1 MDEPATDLMR
11 GRLPDVHTLLDP
23 RVPASSSTPPPTWL
37 TALAALAPAWLVL
50 SALAPFH
57 PAPDVDVARAI
68 SAAMAAPGWSVSALW
83 SAFWTGLFA
92 HLWWMRRM
100 TAGRAGRAPAAGV
113 APFAGLT
120 VMVLALAIAQAYFPP
135 LPEPAFAWPAH
146 LLGIALGVAGAWAS
160 ARWRVHELPAD
171 LWARLWRACYIACG
185 LLAPLTMAPADSL
198 GGWLAE
204 SSALLYRA
212 IRLALPWLP
221 FAVLLGLIGLAP
233 AARVWTLIGLALSV
247 LVAPALLLNFD
258 SRDWLAWLVIAPT
271 LALGLW
277 VGEVTRLAPGWR
289 DGAADG
295 PPADAGAGATA
306 RWLDLVR
313 HPDYHPPGSLAL
325 LLGASLLA
333 LGATTLAG
341 FPRFGGPLA
350 LLLTGYALL
359 LWWRPTAWLWVVPMA
374 WPLLDL
380 APWTGR
386 FYFDEF
392 DLLMLVTAAMLM
404 WRGRPRRPRRA
415 PGGAFLLLAASL
427 TALTA
432 IATLRGVWPLAPL
445 DANAF
450 ASYWSPY
457 NGLRVAKGF
466 LWGAL
471 IFLWLRDCPLRGRA
485 LARPLAIGL
494 ALGLLGVGLVGA
506 WEHHLYVGFAQR
518 LETYRIVSLFS
529 SMHTGGGH
537 IEAYLVAAVPFLWLL
552 TGRLRDLALTAPIM
566 ILTAYVMLYTVSR
579 GGVAAFGVV
588 VLLLLLASARMAMLT
603 RGRRLLAP
611 VTLLV
616 GVALLLATG
625 AGGGYLMQ
633 RFAASGEDWSTRT
646 GHWRMA
652 LDLRDDGLAT
662 GLLGMGLGTF
672 PRVYLERAPQDKQPA
687 TYAFAVEQGN
697 THLRLGHGDTLY
709 FAQRVPFV
717 AGETYRLEF
726 EARAA
731 REHAAVHVP
740 ICEKQLLNSRQ
751 CAWRGF
757 DIPAGA
763 DWHHIEHEFAHAEVG
778 AAHWSRR
785 PPVELFLYNPGE
797 GGVVEIDNLR
807 LVDSRERDLQ
817 CNGTFSRGGDCW
829 FFKTHSHL
837 PWHIKNLWVHLLF
850 EHGWLGVLAFTA
862 LAVVAGTRLAR
873 AGWRGNHLAWAAL
886 ASLAGMLTVGLFDS
900 LLDAPR
906 LTAWLIALLLLG
918 AGWHWHDAGRAGAPS
933 ARHRPESRAGA

>member
-1 MDEPATDLMR
+1 MPPSPA
-11 GRLPDVHTLLDP
+11 
-23 RVPASSSTPPPTWL
+23 PPSPHWL
-37 TALAALAPAWLVL
+37 AAAAALAPAWLVL
-50 SALAPFH
+50 SALAPFN

-68 SAAMAAPGWSVSALW
+68 DAAAAKPGWSAAALW
-83 SAFWTGLFA
+83 SAFWAGLFA
-92 HLWWMRRM
+92 HLWWMRHA
-100 TAGRAGRAPAAGV
+100 TAGRVRHAAS
-113 APFAGLT
+113 ASASLFAGLAS
-120 VMVLALAIAQAYFPP
+120 MVLVLAFAQAHFPP
-135 LPEPAFAWPAH
+135 PTGPAFAWPAH
-146 LLGIALGVAGAWAS
+146 LLGIALGMAGAWTL
-160 ARWRVHELPAD
+160 ARWQVRNLPPRN
-171 LWARLWRACYIACG
+171 WARLWRWCYLACV
-185 LLAPLTMAPADSL
+185 LLAPLTMAPADTLS
-198 GGWLAE
+198 GWLAE
-204 SSALLYRA
+204 FSALLYRL
-212 IRLALPWLP
+212 IRSSLPWLP
-221 FAVLLGLIGLAP
+221 FAALLGLIGLAQ
-233 AARVWTLIGLALSV
+233 AARTWTLMGLALSV
-247 LVAPALLLNFD
+247 LVAPALLLRFD
-258 SRDWLAWLVIAPT
+258 SLDWLAWLVIAPAM
-271 LALGLW
+271 ALGLW
-277 VGEVTRLAPGWR
+277 IGEVTRQAPAWR
-289 DGAADG
+289 VSATEAAPTAAD
-295 PPADAGAGATA
+295 AESAAGVFT
-306 RWLDLVR
+306 LLR
-313 HPDYHPPGSLAL
+313 HEDYHPPGQFAL
-325 LLGASLLA
+325 LLGAGLIGLVA
-333 LGATTLAG
+333 ATVAD
-341 FPRFGGPLA
+341 FPRFGGLLA

-359 LWWRPTAWLWVVPMA
+359 LWWRPTAWLWLVPIA
-374 WPLLDL
+374 WPWLDL

-386 FYFDEF
+386 FYVDEF
-392 DLLMLVTAAMLM
+392 DLLMLVTAAVLL

-588 VLLLLLASARMAMLT
+588 VLLLLLASARMAVLS
-603 RGRRLLAP
+603 RQRRLLAP

-616 GVALLLATG
+616 GVALLLAAG
-625 AGGGYLMQ
+625 AGGGYLAQ
-633 RFAASGEDWSTRT
+633 RFAASGEDWTTRT

-672 PRVYLERAPQDKQPA
+672 PRVYIERAPPDKQPA

-717 AGETYRLEF
+717 ANETYRLEF

-731 REHAAVHVP
+731 GEHAAVHVP

-751 CAWRGF
+751 CAWHGF

-763 DWHHIEHEFAHAEVG
+763 DWHHIEHEFAHPGVG

-785 PPVELFLYNPGE
+785 PPVELFLYNPGQ

-807 LVDSRERDLQ
+807 LVDSRERDLL
-817 CNGTFSRGGDCW
+817 CNGTFSRGSDCW

-850 EHGWLGVLAFTA
+850 EHGWLGVLAFAA

-873 AGWRGNHLAWAAL
+873 AGWRGNHLAWAVL

-918 AGWHWHDAGRAGAPS
+918 AGWHWHDAGRAGAPL
-933 ARHRPESRAGA
+933 ARRRPESRPGA